1 MARPLLVLCAGMR
14 RTLLLLLAS
23 QKWGLVGALFISC
36 CTYFAPVDRGMVV
49 LGPFSSLYS
58 VAGGEVCPG
67 ASTAAESQVLS
78 LSLSHEL

>member
-1 MARPLLVLCAGMR
+1 MARPLLGLCAGTC

-36 CTYFAPVDRGMVV
+36 CTYFAPVDRGTVV

-58 VAGGEVCPG
+58 VAGGEACPD
-67 ASTAAESQVLS
+67 ASTAAESQALS
-78 LSLSHEL
+78 LSLTHGL

>member
-49 LGPFSSLYS
+49 AWPL
-58 VAGGEVCPG
+58 
-67 ASTAAESQVLS
+67 
-78 LSLSHEL
+78 